1 MVGTFGFIGHLKPAP
16 GTYGSLAAAAIWW
29 FLIPAAIP
37 IKVILI
43 LVVSVL
49 GVWSAGIVER
59 EVGANDPSIVI
70 IDEVAGMWCALAGAP
85 AVLWH
90 FLAAFL
96 IFRLLDILKPWP
108 IRQLQNL
115 HGGWGIM
122 ADDLLAGVITLV
134 IMTIMRLVI

>member
-1 MVGTFGFIGHLKPAP
+1 V
-16 GTYGSLAAAAIWW
+16 AAAIWW
-29 FLIPAAIP
+29 FLIPASIP
-37 IKVILI
+37 IQVILI
-43 LVVSVL
+43 LVVSIL

-59 EVGANDPSIVI
+59 EAGESDPSIVI
-70 IDEVAGMWCALAGAP
+70 VDEVAGMWCALAGAP

-90 FLAAFL
+90 FVAAFL

-122 ADDLLAGVITLV
+122 ADDLLAGGITLV
-134 IMTIMRLVI
+134 IITIIRLVI

>member
-1 MVGTFGFIGHLKPAP
+1 
-16 GTYGSLAAAAIWW
+16 
-29 FLIPAAIP
+29 LIPAAIP
-37 IKVILI
+37 IQVILI

-59 EVGANDPSIVI
+59 KVGTSDPSIVI

-96 IFRLLDILKPWP
+96 LFRLLDILKPWP

-115 HGGWGIM
+115 RGGWGIM
-122 ADDLLAGVITLV
+122 IDDLLAGVITLV
-134 IMTIMRLVI
+134 IMTILRLVI